1 MPSLDE
7 VLELRRVRQA
17 DVRRIIEALT
27 EESLAAEA
35 TPPDDTGWP
44 PPRGFTVKECL
55 SIVLN
60 EEWWHR
66 TYAERDLATLEER
79 PH

>member
-1 MPSLDE
+1 VVE
-7 VLELRRVRQA
+7 G
-17 DVRRIIEALT
+17 LT
-27 EESLAAEA
+27 EETLAAE
-35 TPPDDTGWP
+35 TIPPDDAGWP
-44 PPRGFTVKECL
+44 PPRPLPVKECL

-66 TYAERDLATLEER
+66 TYAERDLATLEKR